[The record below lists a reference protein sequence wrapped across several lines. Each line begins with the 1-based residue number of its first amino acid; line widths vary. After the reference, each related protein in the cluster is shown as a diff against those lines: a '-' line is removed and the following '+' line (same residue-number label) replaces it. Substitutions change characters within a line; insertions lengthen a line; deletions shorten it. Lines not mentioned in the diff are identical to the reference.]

1 MIDADPAPG
10 RPSTSEVAASMTPLW
25 PRPGHGRRPCTI
37 IQTVPGIGVE
47 TRTVATAAQLDAEH
61 FKARVEDRADSEAR
75 MYLAGQAYDNPMTRE
90 QKDLI
95 EGVLAPEY
103 AGRTVL
109 ELLQNGHD
117 AHDSARTD
125 GYLEV
130 VLDLSEGEHGTLYAV
145 NGGIPVGD
153 TNFARICGTGLS
165 PKRPDQGI
173 GNKGI
178 GFKSV
183 LQFSEAPEVYSARA
197 EAAPGLD
204 GYRFRFATPGDFDA
218 IADRVGPDQPGLAD
232 ELRRNLAALR
242 VPVPLSDVVP
252 PAVARY
258 AKRGVSTVVRLP
270 LRSAAAQSDAVQQIN
285 EISGSAA
292 PFNLFLR
299 RVSTIA
305 LAVADGDETV
315 TEATLIR
322 STKSP
327 RWSRALRRRGVHAT
341 ELRLADRSRY
351 LLATLEIPER
361 EFLDAVQRSCDA
373 GELNESW
380 REWQGN
386 AAVDVAVPLDQA
398 LDQGL
403 LYTFLPMGSQA
414 TAPLPAFVNAPFAPR
429 ADRRSLSEAVAVNST
444 LLDALAK
451 LCARLL
457 VAGTTGEVAIPATV
471 LVDLAS
477 WAPAHL
483 ERLEAALEAEA
494 ADLWELPFLPRLG
507 FKRDRTSL
515 AEAYHWSFAGK
526 VMNGAT
532 VARAATEHFVDPTIG
547 DPRLAHLDRMLKSH
561 GWLLEPDGDTVGAC
575 VEAVASHLVDQS
587 ATPATWAT
595 FYDDLAALGVPAK
608 HLKGG
613 GFVIAA
619 AGARAGG
626 GGDGSDHP
634 VLYFSPQHTDDTGPA
649 VLIPNALATR
659 FRFASSDVPTRL
671 GSQGRGLRPGREWLE
686 RHGLVRE
693 YRTDNVLQAVGV
705 AMAAIAEKDADNGEL
720 WSCLSFAAS
729 LVSNASR
736 DVSEK
741 ALKSAR
747 LLVPCAAGWRV
758 AEDAVFGLGWGGPH
772 NRVDDRLSRLLSTLS
787 DQAEALA
794 DVRDRLVREPREL
807 ALTSEANVAEWRVFL
822 ESIGVRHGLWPVDA
836 SRGTLGLTGR
846 ELSNPGRSDLYVP
859 GLDAATKAD
868 WIACARTW
876 PGRTPAYESVR
887 YTLQQ
892 PIPVL
897 PGQSAFKSWPLPE
910 QRLYAELIIA
920 GLDNWPEAAL
930 RMQFTR
936 AGSDP
941 RGASWPTPL
950 YSFLASAP
958 WVPQTRPNDR
968 ATVDLRRP
976 SEAWWLAEAE
986 TPDFL
991 PAQPGALRA
1000 TSSPRVVERLQQ
1012 LGVRLWDSRGTATA
1026 RLDFLAER
1034 VALGHL
1040 APIGRDA
1047 PAVRR
1052 AAETAWIEV
1061 ADAGG
1066 PQVVPERVLVMS
1078 AGSLTTLPLAQ
1089 TARPT
1094 LYIIDVDGTRQESLL
1109 AASPLSVLPVRDGRR
1124 GARLLAALRTAGCE
1138 AMGVSEVHLR
1148 ARVDGIPV
1156 EDAEAVPLIGEPWEW
1171 LPNLLAAAAD
1181 LRTRAV
1187 GRLSTASLR
1196 AALDR
1201 IEHTRLVVGRRVQ
1214 VVVDDHEMTDDH
1226 PSSMIVPTDEGDLMV
1241 VGGVDRD
1248 NRRAVLDAMS
1258 TSLAL
1263 MISAPQLAD
1272 TLRLACR
1279 DLLDLGGR
1287 GDPTAI
1293 ATALNVGVDDV
1304 RASLDLVSG
1313 GRLDVS
1319 PYVRV
1324 VMCLD
1329 AELAAALFEA
1339 PELTTDAHVTT
1350 WLEDHLPDGTLSA
1363 SDVRELAE
1371 RGTDESIVERCTPSL
1386 PTVNQ
1391 GLRALGLTPFR
1402 NDDGQDRAFQ
1412 AYLQGH
1418 APRIRTE
1425 LRERF
1430 RRADLTP
1437 DFLAR
1442 YVELRDRVTLISPDP
1457 EWAERHWALAATT
1470 MEARVQEWLDSE
1482 APPHPSV
1489 ASGLP
1494 PVDETVA
1501 QAQKSLRSVL
1511 GRLPAIISA
1520 WTWANGAEAPA
1531 RSIEPAGLIAALTS
1545 SGRLD
1550 FGAPTP
1556 DEVLASLHSDGA
1568 WPDAM
1573 PLATGLTT
1581 LGLSQ
1586 TDVAMARERLR
1597 IQETE
1602 EKAAKDEVHF
1612 AGEGFT
1618 GGDDE
1623 LMRLYELVRSL
1634 PLGDL
1639 LEADPAPADL
1649 PYQAGGDPGR
1659 AAPPGRGGGAGVAGA
1674 SQEKTKNVGLIG
1686 EVLVGRWLERH
1697 FGQSVTETWQSS
1709 YRTLVLG
1716 DGKGSDSLGY
1726 DFRVA
1731 TPEKTLLIE
1740 VKASLAND
1748 TQFQLGESEVRR
1760 AQDLRPGEEYRIV
1773 FVPFAGEPARA
1784 RLIPLPNPFAAG
1796 GLQRYRVLGRALRL
1810 QFALDVG
1817 E

>member
-1 MIDADPAPG
+1 M
-10 RPSTSEVAASMTPLW
+10 
-25 PRPGHGRRPCTI
+25 
-37 IQTVPGIGVE
+37 PGIGVE
-47 TRTVATAAQLDAEH
+47 TRAVAATAQLDADDFE
-61 FKARVEDRADSEAR
+61 ARVQDRADSEAR

-125 GYLEV
+125 GYMEV

-145 NGGIPVGD
+145 NGGIPVGA

-197 EAAPGLD
+197 EGVPGLD

-232 ELRRNLAALR
+232 ELRSNLAALR
-242 VPVPLSDVVP
+242 VPVPLSDAVP

-258 AKRGVSTVVRLP
+258 AERGVSTVVRLP
-270 LRSAAAQSDAVQQIN
+270 LRSAAAQSDALQQIS

-299 RVSTIA
+299 RVSTIG
-305 LAVADGDETV
+305 LAVVDGDKTV
-315 TEATLIR
+315 TEAGLLR
-322 STKSP
+322 STNSP

-361 EFLDAVQRSCDA
+361 TFLDAVQRSCDA

-380 REWQGN
+380 REWRGN
-386 AAVDVAVPLDQA
+386 AAVDVAVPLDHA

-403 LYTFLPMGSQA
+403 LYTFLPMGPQA

-429 ADRRSLSEAVAVNST
+429 ADRRSLSEAVAVNSA
-444 LLDALAK
+444 LLDALAT

-457 VAGTTGEVAIPATV
+457 VAGTTGEAAIPATV
-471 LVDLAS
+471 LVDLAT

-483 ERLEAALEAEA
+483 KRIEAALKEEG
-494 ADLWELPFLPRLG
+494 ADLWDLPFLPRLG

-515 AEAYHWSFAGK
+515 AEAYHWSFDGK
-526 VMNGAT
+526 VMNAAT
-532 VARAATEHFVDPTIG
+532 VARAATEHFVDPNIG
-547 DPRLAHLDRMLKSH
+547 DTRLAHLDRMLESH
-561 GWLLEPDGDTVGAC
+561 GWPLEPDDDTVGAC
-575 VEAVASHLVDQS
+575 VEAVASHLTDRS
-587 ATPATWAT
+587 ATPATWAN
-595 FYDDLAALGVPAK
+595 FYDDLAALDVPAK
-608 HLKGG
+608 HLKGRRI
-613 GFVIAA
+613 VIDD
-619 AGARAGG
+619 AGALTAV
-626 GGDGSDHP
+626 GGDGSDGP
-634 VLYFSPQHTDDTGPA
+634 VLYFSPQQTDDNGPA
-649 VLIPNALATR
+649 VPIPNALATR

-671 GSQGRGLRPGREWLE
+671 GKHGRGLRPGREWLE

-693 YRTDNVLQAVGV
+693 YRTDTVLQAVGV
-705 AMAAIAEKDADNGEL
+705 AMAAIAEKDSDNVEL

-729 LVSNASR
+729 LVSRASR

-741 ALKSAR
+741 ALRSAR

-787 DQAEALA
+787 DQSEALA
-794 DVRDRLVREPREL
+794 DVRDRLVREPDEL
-807 ALTSEANVAEWRVFL
+807 ALTSEADVAEWRVFL

-836 SRGTLGLTGR
+836 SRRTLALTGS
-846 ELSNPGRSDLYVP
+846 ELSHPGRSSLYVP

-868 WIACARTW
+868 WIACAMTW

-887 YTLQQ
+887 YTSQQ

-897 PGQSAFKSWPLPE
+897 PGQSAFESWPLPE
-910 QRLYAELIIA
+910 RRLYAELIIA
-920 GLDNWPEAAL
+920 GLDSWPEAAL

-936 AGSDP
+936 AHSDP

-950 YSFLASAP
+950 HAFLASAP

-968 ATVDLRRP
+968 ATVDLQRP

-1034 VALGHL
+1034 VALGHV

-1047 PAVRR
+1047 AAVRR

-1078 AGSLTTLPLAQ
+1078 AGSLATLPLAQ

-1124 GARLLAALRTAGCE
+1124 GARLLAALRTAGYE
-1138 AMGVSEVHLR
+1138 AIGVSEVHLR

-1156 EDAEAVPLIGEPWEW
+1156 EDAEAVPLIGEPWDW

-1214 VVVDDHEMTDDH
+1214 VVVDDHEMTDDQ

-1241 VGGVDRD
+1241 VGGVDRE

-1287 GDPTAI
+1287 GDPAAI

-1339 PELTTDAHVTT
+1339 PELTTDAHLTT

-1363 SDVRELAE
+1363 SDIRELAE
-1371 RGTDESIVERCTPSL
+1371 RGTDESIVERCAPSL

-1402 NDDGQDRAFQ
+1402 NDDGQNRAFQ

-1437 DFLAR
+1437 DFLAG

-1457 EWAERHWALAATT
+1457 EWAERHWALAATA

-1482 APPHPSV
+1482 APPRPSV
-1489 ASGLP
+1489 TSGLP

-1511 GRLPAIISA
+1511 GRLPAIINA
-1520 WTWANGAEAPA
+1520 WIRANGAEAPA
-1531 RSIEPAGLIAALTS
+1531 RSIEPTGLIAALTS

-1556 DEVLASLHSDGA
+1556 DELLASLQSDGA
-1568 WPDAM
+1568 WPEVM
-1573 PLATGLTT
+1573 PLATGLTA

-1586 TDVAMARERLR
+1586 GDVAMARERLR

-1602 EKAAKDEVHF
+1602 EKAAKDAVHF
-1612 AGEGFT
+1612 AGEDFT

-1623 LMRLYELVRSL
+1623 LVRLYESVRSL

-1639 LEADPAPADL
+1639 LEADPEPAAL
-1649 PYQAGGDPGR
+1649 PYQDVGDARR
-1659 AAPPGRGGGAGVAGA
+1659 AAPHGSGGGAGGTGA
-1674 SQEKTKNVGLIG
+1674 SQEKAKNVGLIG
-1686 EVLVGRWLERH
+1686 EVLVGRWIEHH
-1697 FGQSVTETWQSS
+1697 FGQSMTETWQSS

-1716 DGKGSDSLGY
+1716 DGKGSDSYGY
-1726 DFRVA
+1726 DFRVV
-1731 TPEKTLLIE
+1731 TPDKTLLIE
-1740 VKASLAND
+1740 VKASLSD
-1748 TQFQLGESEVRR
+1748 DSQFQLGESEVRR
-1760 AQDLRPGEEYRIV
+1760 AQDLQPGEEYRIV
-1773 FVPFAGEPARA
+1773 FVPFAGEPTLA

-1810 QFALDVG
+1810 RFALDLS